1 VTLTACIVLLA
12 SVPGI
17 GDAHRALVA
26 HAAHL
31 ADAKVGDW
39 VTYRFA
45 SAERGAQY
53 LRLAIVEAATDR
65 LGRDAF
71 WIEMEIGEHPSMEAP
86 IAQIRLLAAKDFGLR
101 REGVTRVIAAIGMEL
116 PAEIPPE
123 RLLATPRRATAPPP
137 GGEEQVRAGAERLL
151 ATGAGTL
158 SAVPVEV
165 VHGRTVL
172 ERLWICRRVPLLHLA
187 RMELL
192 PIGHSAEVWDY
203 GADAHSTM
211 ALPTPNGLNIRRQRA
226 EESP

>member
-1 VTLTACIVLLA
+1 MTLTACIVLLA

-101 REGVTRVIAAIGMEL
+101 REGVTRVIAAIGMFS
-116 PAEIPPE
+116 AF
-123 RLLATPRRATAPPP
+123 T
-137 GGEEQVRAGAERLL
+137 
-151 ATGAGTL
+151 GTL
-158 SAVPVEV
+158 MTPMAAHFNLIPVALLGLPDKYAVIWAQPPS
-165 VHGRTVL
+165 GNTL
-172 ERLWICRRVPLLHLA
+172 QQA
-187 RMELL
+187 
-192 PIGHSAEVWDY
+192 AF
-203 GADAHSTM
+203 
-211 ALPTPNGLNIRRQRA
+211 Q
-226 EESP
+226 